1 MYGSEHMFVYGELT
15 SGGVVGTVRGHPD
28 PPGPPALG
36 VLAERARP
44 TSTSRTRV
52 LVVHDPLA
60 PCLPDGGLRRGSVV
74 RCSGEGSLSLALAL
88 IGRISG
94 TGSWCGLVGVG
105 DVGALAM
112 VGYGVD
118 LDRLA
123 VIHAPPVPWT
133 QVVGMLLDGM
143 DVVVANSSGRPRPA
157 AARQLVARA
166 RHRHAVLVV
175 VGTSPAWPA
184 PADVHLR
191 VTDGRWQ
198 GLGRGFGSLQA
209 RRVSVVVQ
217 GHGSGARP
225 VERELWLPDAAGR
238 VAPA

>member
-1 MYGSEHMFVYGELT
+1 
-15 SGGVVGTVRGHPD
+15 
-28 PPGPPALG
+28 
-36 VLAERARP
+36 
-44 TSTSRTRV
+44 
-52 LVVHDPLA
+52 
-60 PCLPDGGLRRGSVV
+60 
-74 RCSGEGSLSLALAL
+74 LALAL